1 MTLDYC
7 SRLPAIRKIGY
18 YPEVTDDLRAG
29 QMRTS
34 RTPPV
39 PRELY
44 RPDSNLQRWFAT
56 TGFRGVHIEPYG
68 EELSRSMDGLRYLR
82 YSRLLGDSVCLGEK
96 MEEKYSYQLS
106 QTME

>member
-34 RTPPV
+34 RTSPV
-39 PRELY
+39 PRRLY
-44 RPDSNLQRWFAT
+44 RPGS
-56 TGFRGVHIEPYG
+56 
-68 EELSRSMDGLRYLR
+68 
-82 YSRLLGDSVCLGEK
+82 
-96 MEEKYSYQLS
+96 SYQLS